1 MHWNAD
7 LRHLARLAITRDV
20 RHKRDGLRSQFHS
33 SCNYLPLQSGSDVVY
48 QNHPVRFFT
57 PCQPVVSS
65 VYAFWNVMDLKGV
78 MTRMTRSESWR
89 HGRGSE
95 SELTRTRRSVRRD
108 DSTRMTR
115 TARGQVARHG
125 QASGAGGAG
134 GGGAGGAGGVRRR
147 RRRRRRRSYCRH
159 SSCGCCC
166 RRSSAVCCS
175 RRRRRSCCCA
185 AFACRRRRRRRQ
197 TPWIGLTL
205 ARARLLMFHV
215 YLANISCGIPILF

>member
-215 YLANISCGIPILF
+215 YLANIFCGISILF